1 MALDIP
7 SWGLG
12 FDVPYPPASLMVL
25 PAFSVSCSSGP
36 WLLSTFPQSL
46 SCLLCQTPPQAKS
59 FPFGNSEF
67 AESQKRGKKVSLTEF
82 WPSTPGLLLVRQS
95 AHLSHP
101 WARLSSQLRT

>member
-1 MALDIP
+1 MAADI
-7 SWGLG
+7 SSRGLG

-46 SCLLCQTPPQAKS
+46 SCLLCQTSPQGKS

-67 AESQKRGKKVSLTEF
+67 VESQKRGKKVSLTEF
-82 WPSTPGLLLVRQS
+82 
-95 AHLSHP
+95 
-101 WARLSSQLRT
+101 